1 MSYSRHLRHGGASY
15 RPSRF
20 ARLWACFLVRWGGP
34 GFAGGVASRLAA
46 LGYPPHIGQVPL
58 AYLSPRGSIDAH
70 AIIYHSQLQLG
81 AHVYIAPRV
90 LIFQHAGGGAVSLG
104 EKVAIHR
111 DARLETGQGGSI
123 RVEPGSS
130 IHPGCQLL
138 SFIAPIVVGEGV
150 MIAANAALY
159 SYDHGMAPD
168 MPIRQQPLGSKGPIT
183 IGDDAWIGTGAIILS
198 GVTIGKG
205 AVVAA
210 GSVVTRDIPDNA
222 IAAGNP
228 ARVIKFRSEL
238 QQTVGIDE

>member
-1 MSYSRHLRHGGASY
+1 MADSRSIGHGGASR
-15 RPSRF
+15 RPMRMARYWARF
-20 ARLWACFLVRWGGP
+20 WCRWNGPSVGGRL
-34 GFAGGVASRLAA
+34 ASRLAA
-46 LGYPPHIGQVPL
+46 LFYPPHLDQVPL
-58 AYLSPRGSIDAH
+58 AYLWPRGYIDSRAVV
-70 AIIYHSQLQLG
+70 YHSRLQLE
-81 AHVYIAPRV
+81 AHVYLAPRV
-90 LIFQHAGGGAVSLG
+90 LIFQHQDGGAVSLG

-168 MPIRQQPLGSKGPIT
+168 VPIRKQPLGSKGPIT
-183 IGDDAWIGTGAIILS
+183 IGDDAWIGTGAVILS